1 MTTNQRV
8 TVDNAHKLKVTG
20 IVHIKGADNQT
31 IVLSSC
37 TEGTIKVWKIQGDKL
52 VLNNQLTEA
61 LCGCFK
67 TNNKFEVLFL
77 SK

>member
-37 TEGTIKVWKIQGDKL
+37 TEGTIKVWKI
-52 VLNNQLTEA
+52 
-61 LCGCFK
+61 
-67 TNNKFEVLFL
+67 
-77 SK
+77 